1 MSRGDEDTRHGTTTG
16 REWRFAPLTEPRTTV
31 SGGLSQAG
39 FTLLE
44 VLVATVILAVAIS
57 GLMSALSGSL
67 RVAGRLTDYDRA
79 AMLARRKMEEI
90 IADKRAPRFVMLE
103 GAYDPAQT
111 NGSPSGWKARI
122 SPFEMPPNP
131 TPGVP
136 IVDRIEVQV
145 WWMNGDAPRTFTVEG
160 FRRHYL
166 TPQDVAGGLNR

>member
-1 MSRGDEDTRHGTTTG
+1 MNRSIACLR
-16 REWRFAPLTEPRTTV
+16 PLASFQDRPLNRIV
-31 SGGLSQAG
+31 RSKPANSG

-90 IADKRAPRFVMLE
+90 VADKRAPRFVTLE

-111 NGSPSGWKARI
+111 NGAPSGWKVRI
-122 SPFEMPPNP
+122 TPFEMPPNP
-131 TPGVP
+131 TPGIP

-145 WWMNGDAPRTFTVEG
+145 WWMNGESARTFGVEG

-166 TPQDVAGGLNR
+166 TPQDVAAGLNR

>member
-1 MSRGDEDTRHGTTTG
+1 VNRVAMRKHAS
-16 REWRFAPLTEPRTTV
+16 
-31 SGGLSQAG
+31 SG

-57 GLMSALSGSL
+57 GLMSALAGSL

-90 IADKRAPRFVMLE
+90 IADKRAPRFVVLE
-103 GAYDPAQT
+103 GPYDPAQT
-111 NGSPSGWKARI
+111 NGAPSGWKVRI

-131 TPGVP
+131 GPGTP
-136 IVDRIEVQV
+136 IVDRVEVQV

-166 TPQDVAGGLNR
+166 TPQDVAAGLSR